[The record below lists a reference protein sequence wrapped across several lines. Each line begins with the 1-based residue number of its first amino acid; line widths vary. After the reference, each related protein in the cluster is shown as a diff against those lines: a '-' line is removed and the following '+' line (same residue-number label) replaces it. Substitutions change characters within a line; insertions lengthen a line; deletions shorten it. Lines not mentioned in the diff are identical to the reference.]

1 MTKARITTLIRTLG
15 VVAVVI
21 AFLAIPVFT
30 GQSVAHAQASCG
42 GTTDYVN
49 GNFDAAIP
57 STSNNSGN
65 FDCIDGINNTGAAV
79 KQIQTSLN
87 HCYGQN
93 LQVDGIYGM
102 MTSNAMKVAQGRLG
116 VTQDGVYGPQTR
128 HAGFLFWGVT
138 IQHPRLT
145 CGTAGF

>member
-15 VVAVVI
+15 VVAAVM
-21 AFLAIPVFT
+21 AFLAIPVFS
-30 GQSVAHAQASCG
+30 GYSVAHAQASCA
-42 GTTDYVN
+42 GTTDHVS

-65 FDCIDGINNTGAAV
+65 FDCIDGIGNSGAAV
-79 KQIQTSLN
+79 KRIQTSLN

-93 LQVDGIYGM
+93 LTVDGSYGTL
-102 MTSNAMKVAQGRLG
+102 TSNAMKVAQKRLG

-128 HAGFLFWGVT
+128 RAGFLFWGVT
-138 IQHPRLT
+138 IQHPQLT
-145 CGTAGF
+145 CGAAGF